1 MRALITFALANEFAP
16 WRKLRSFR
24 SSTIGK
30 ADAYVTE
37 ISGAEVYV
45 VLTGAGAN
53 NAGHAV
59 SGFLGG
65 ESDDLSFCV
74 SAGSAGALRP
84 DYKIAQV
91 LAARAVRSE
100 TPEAAVP
107 TSELQSSDSLVAF
120 AAEYGA
126 TAVDRFYTASRVV
139 GRVEEKRHLGETSD
153 AVEMESFEILK
164 QARAF
169 GVPAIAI
176 RAISDA
182 ADEELPFDMNR
193 IFSDEGEVSIPGVV
207 AEVARHPQ
215 SIPGLVR
222 LSQQSK
228 QASEALA
235 QFLDRYI
242 VGVVE
247 RSRNL
252 RTSAAVAP

>member
-1 MRALITFALANEFAP
+1 MRVLITFALANEFAP

-24 SSTIGK
+24 SSTIGE
-30 ADAYVTE
+30 ADAFVTE
-37 ISGAEVYV
+37 ISGAEVCV

-53 NAGHAV
+53 HAGRAASNV
-59 SGFLGG
+59 LGG
-65 ESDDLSFCV
+65 ESGDLSFCV
-74 SAGSAGALRP
+74 SAGLAGALRP
-84 DYKIAQV
+84 GYKIAQV
-91 LAARAVRSE
+91 LVARAVRSE
-100 TPEAAVP
+100 AADAEVL
-107 TSELQSSDSLVAF
+107 TSQIRCSDPLVAF
-120 AAEYGA
+120 ATEYGA

-139 GRVEEKRHLGETSD
+139 GRVEEKRHLGEASD

-176 RAISDA
+176 RAISDT
-182 ADEELPFDMNR
+182 ADEELPLDMNR

-222 LSQQSK
+222 LGQRSK

-235 QFLDRYI
+235 QFLDRYM

-247 RSRNL
+247 RTRDL
-252 RTSAAVAP
+252 QTSSAVAP